1 MTELYFAGDPTPMPQ
16 QIDFDTV
23 RKIAGG
29 LPDVEDASAYGS
41 PAIKVRGKLLTCIPT
56 NKSAEPDSLAVRI
69 DIDQRAEL
77 VATAPDVYYFTDHYA
92 TYPMVLVRLSQIHPD
107 ALRDLLGAAWRF
119 VTAKTPN
126 GKRPIRKPA
135 RRSK

>member
-1 MTELYFAGDPTPMPQ
+1 MKKKSV
-16 QIDFDTV
+16 DFETV
-23 RKIAGG
+23 RKIALE
-29 LPDVEDASAYGS
+29 LPDVEESTAYGS

-69 DIDQRAEL
+69 GINQRAEL

-92 TYPMVLVRLSQIHPD
+92 NYPMVLVRLSRIHPD

-119 VTAKTPN
+119 VTASTPS
-126 GKRPIRKPA
+126 GKRTVRKPK
-135 RRSK
+135 RG

>member
-1 MTELYFAGDPTPMPQ
+1 LRRIVLD
-16 QIDFDTV
+16 
-23 RKIAGG
+23 

-69 DIDQRAEL
+69 GIDQRAEL

-92 TYPMVLVRLSQIHPD
+92 NYPMVLVRLSRIHPD
-107 ALRDLLGAAWRF
+107 ALRDLLGASWRF
-119 VTAKTPN
+119 VTAKTPVV
-126 GKRPIRKPA
+126 KATVRKPA
-135 RRSK
+135 RRPKRRGDRPLH